1 LDGQFE
7 HDLQAMAKSL
17 TWKLLSNAFVIL
29 ILEIDDRTDR
39 RPEFRDRQKIAKR
52 FHRVIIGLAN
62 ECRTNHMKAMLA
74 KGFQR

>member
-1 LDGQFE
+1 MTTERTDGQNTE
-7 HDLQAMAKSL
+7 IAK
-17 TWKLLSNAFVIL
+17 
-29 ILEIDDRTDR
+29 
-39 RPEFRDRQKIAKR
+39 KIAKR